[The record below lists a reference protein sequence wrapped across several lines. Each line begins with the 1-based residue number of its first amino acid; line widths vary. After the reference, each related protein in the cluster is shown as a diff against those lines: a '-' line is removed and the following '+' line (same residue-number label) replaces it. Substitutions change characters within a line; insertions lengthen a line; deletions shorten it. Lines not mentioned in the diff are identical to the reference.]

1 MRIQVLEDA
10 QQDILDGF
18 YFYESQ
24 EKGLGDYFL
33 DSIFA
38 DVDSLQLYAGIHP
51 WHFGYQRLLSKRSFF
66 RHILCNRRKYSS
78 ILVNSRLSATS

>member
-24 EKGLGDYFL
+24 EKGLGDYF
-33 DSIFA
+33 
-38 DVDSLQLYAGIHP
+38 P
-51 WHFGYQRLLSKRSFF
+51 
-66 RHILCNRRKYSS
+66 
-78 ILVNSRLSATS
+78 